1 MQAPCRRTLDQSTKN
16 IFKFSYARDLVGI
29 VSKGTNIL
37 SLQGIVLNVAFDSGQ
52 LEVQVSKLFKYAQW
66 SMDLILG
73 MIHCFK
79 IGNIIAM
86 ICPH

>member
-52 LEVQVSKLFKYAQW
+52 LEVQVSKLFKYMPNGVW
-66 SMDLILG
+66 TWFLEW
-73 MIHCFK
+73 F
-79 IGNIIAM
+79 IALKLAM
-86 ICPH
+86 S